1 MSIACVVAAVDGSP
15 ESLRAVDWAVD
26 DAFRRGVG
34 LRLVQASV
42 WEQFEQETV
51 DDIELVP
58 ERKAIQEVLDSAAER
73 ATERRPGVAVDTELI
88 EEDVL
93 SALLGLQRYS
103 PLLVLGTRGHGGFP
117 GLLLGSVSLRV
128 AARAPYPVVVVRG
141 DREPTEA
148 GRGRVVLGVGSHDI
162 SAAAEFAVEEAV
174 AGHADLE
181 LVHAWHPEIDMSGV
195 SVVMDAGAA
204 TDRAQSLLGAVP
216 LPETGVSA
224 LRVRRKAVQGRSAAG
239 LLRAAAGADLLVLG
253 ARRRHELPG
262 LQLGSVNHAM
272 LHHAPCPV
280 AIVPAR

>member
-1 MSIACVVAAVDGSP
+1 MSVACVVAAVDGSP

-34 LRLVQASV
+34 LRLVIASV

-51 DDIELVP
+51 DDMELAP
-58 ERKAIQEVLDSAAER
+58 ERKAIEEVLDSAAER
-73 ATERRPGVAVDTELI
+73 ASARRPGVAVDTELLA
-88 EEDVL
+88 EDVL

-103 PLLVLGTRGHGGFP
+103 PLLVLGTRGRGGFP

-128 AARAPYPVVVVRG
+128 AARAAYPVVVVRG
-141 DREPTEA
+141 EREPAEV
-148 GRGRVVLGVGSHDI
+148 GRGRVVLGVGSHDV

-181 LVHAWHPEIDMSGV
+181 LVHAWRPEIDMSGM

-204 TDRAQSLLGAVP
+204 ADRAQNLLGAVP
-216 LPETGVSA
+216 LSETGA
-224 LRVRRKAVQGRSAAG
+224 GGLRVRRKAVQGRSASS

-253 ARRRHELPG
+253 ARRRHDHPG

-272 LHHAPCPV
+272 LHHSPCPV